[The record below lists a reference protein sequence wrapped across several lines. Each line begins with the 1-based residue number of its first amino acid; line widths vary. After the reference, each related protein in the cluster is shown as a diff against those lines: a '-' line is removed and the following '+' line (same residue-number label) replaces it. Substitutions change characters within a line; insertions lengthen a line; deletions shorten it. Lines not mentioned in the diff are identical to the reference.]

1 MDKDT
6 EIREYEPTDQAPFQQ
21 FYMEM
26 QSKKRTSRVLHAL
39 KQRSSARRTWQAGL
53 VGILGIHFSRHSP
66 ALWLIAELLLWSAG
80 VSVLWFKWIGQEYDA
95 ELQKTC
101 QHMAAELARI
111 RKSEKSNAWIMT
123 DRQGS
128 IVGTVA
134 LKYESG
140 EGKIGYLTGADP
152 QIRLLLL
159 KNAFRFGRTINIDVV
174 SKWKDDM
181 KWSESAL

>member
-6 EIREYEPTDQAPFQQ
+6 EIREYEPTDQAQFKQ
-21 FYMEM
+21 FYVEM

-53 VGILGIHFSRHSP
+53 V
-66 ALWLIAELLLWSAG
+66 AELLLWSAG
-80 VSVLWFKWIGQEYDA
+80 VSVFWFKWIGQEYDA
-95 ELQKTC
+95 ELEKTC
-101 QHMAAELARI
+101 QHMATELAKI

-123 DRQGS
+123 KQGK
-128 IVGTVA
+128 IIGTVA

-140 EGKIGYLTGADP
+140 EGKIGYLTGVDP

>member
-6 EIREYEPTDQAPFQQ
+6 EIREYEPTDQAQFKQ
-21 FYMEM
+21 FYVEM

-53 VGILGIHFSRHSP
+53 VGILGIHFSRYNHT
-66 ALWLIAELLLWSAG
+66 LWLIAELLLWSAG
-80 VSVLWFKWIGQEYDA
+80 VSVFWFKWIGQEYDA
-95 ELQKTC
+95 ELERTC
-101 QHMAAELARI
+101 QHMATELAKI

-123 DRQGS
+123 KQGK
-128 IVGTVA
+128 IIGTVA

-140 EGKIGYLTGADP
+140 EGKIGYLTGVDP

>member
-6 EIREYEPTDQAPFQQ
+6 EIREYEPADQAQFKQ
-21 FYMEM
+21 FYVEM

-53 VGILGIHFSRHSP
+53 VGILGIHFSRYNHT
-66 ALWLIAELLLWSAG
+66 LWLIAELLLWSAG
-80 VSVLWFKWIGQEYDA
+80 VSVFWFKWIGQEYDA
-95 ELQKTC
+95 ELEKTC
-101 QHMAAELARI
+101 QHMATELAKI
-111 RKSEKSNAWIMT
+111 RKSEKSNAWIMAK
-123 DRQGS
+123 QGK
-128 IVGTVA
+128 IIGTVA

-140 EGKIGYLTGADP
+140 EGKIGYLTGVDP
-152 QIRLLLL
+152 HVRLLLL